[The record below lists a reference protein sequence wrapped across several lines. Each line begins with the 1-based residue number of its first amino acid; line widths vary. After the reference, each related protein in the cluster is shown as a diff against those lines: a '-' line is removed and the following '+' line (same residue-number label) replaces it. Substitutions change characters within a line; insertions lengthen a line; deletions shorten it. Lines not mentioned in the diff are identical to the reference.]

1 MIPKS
6 IFSDLF
12 SHNMS
17 IEECESIS
25 HDYLQCLIKNRNDR
39 DACDGIEK
47 VLSNQCTKNLNEMK
61 GVPTNTTYCVDQ
73 MIDYAKCSQNL
84 NTSMC
89 SSQYSQLHECKLRRR
104 RFLFGEDLGLVSL
117 NPQSRKRW

>member
-1 MIPKS
+1 MESSP
-6 IFSDLF
+6 
-12 SHNMS
+12 S
-17 IEECESIS
+17 IEECESVS
-25 HDYLQCLIKNRNDR
+25 RDYLQCLIKNKNDR
-39 DACDGIEK
+39 ESCDVIEK
-47 VLSNQCTKNLNEMK
+47 VLTSQCTKNLLIMK
-61 GVPTNTTYCVDQ
+61 GVPTNSSYCVDQ

-89 SSQYSQLHECKLRRR
+89 SSQYTQLHECKLKRR